1 LALTAERAAL
11 VARLQADPSDRAA
24 ARELAENVA
33 QAAAEDLEADLTIE
47 IAEIVAEPQIE
58 GWSGTVRDRTGVQI
72 GEGNE
77 AEDTVQVNVLK
88 WASAV
93 LELERELLA
102 EAVRRASLAAELDE
116 LEGGRDKSFLS
127 QADAEAEIEG
137 PELSL

>member
-1 LALTAERAAL
+1 MAPTAPT
-11 VARLQADPSDRAA
+11 ARLQAD
-24 ARELAENVA
+24 
-33 QAAAEDLEADLTIE
+33 LTIE
-47 IAEIVAEPQIE
+47 VAEIVADPQIE

-102 EAVRRASLAAELDE
+102 EAVRPGIHRR
-116 LEGGRDKSFLS
+116 GTR
-127 QADAEAEIEG
+127 
-137 PELSL
+137 